1 MDWTILNF
9 GLAVAINAV
18 LAVIMW
24 QVMGARRAMVWVLAI
39 VLVLAVAV
47 GCGAPVINGSGLSW
61 DNSGWINAQN
71 QKTQR
76 ERIQANRD
84 VRVAEEW
91 NGTMQIVGTT
101 ALQIGAVCV
110 GLWAAAKTLPAIF
123 GSLATMFAA
132 WAARPHRPVA
142 QPPPVIVMMAAPE
155 LAAAP
160 EARLE
165 LSKDEGWVIVNPRTQ
180 TVKLL
185 EDHTR
190 RRA

>member
-1 MDWTILNF
+1 MDAENNRALSW
-9 GLAVAINAV
+9 
-18 LAVIMW
+18 MW
-24 QVMGARRAMVWVLAI
+24 GWVLAI
-39 VLVLAVAV
+39 VFVLAVAV

-61 DNSGWINAQN
+61 DNSGWVNAQN
-71 QKTQR
+71 QRTER

-101 ALQIGAVCV
+101 LAQVGAVCV
-110 GLWAAAKTLPAIF
+110 GLWAASKTIPAVF
-123 GSLATMFAA
+123 GSLATMFTA

-142 QPPPVIVMMAAPE
+142 PPPVIVMMAAPE

-165 LSKDEGWVIVNPRTQ
+165 WSRDDQAWVIINDRTE

-185 EDHTR
+185 EDRTR
-190 RRA
+190 RA